1 MSINSIYNYLKRI
14 EHTLTSQ
21 EPTEFQFLNIS
32 LYANSNFDLKNFS
45 LSIFDKLKD
54 TTYLLNQLKL
64 TIEKTKN
71 EIVEQINSNY
81 SNYVILIS
89 KLQTIDFLV
98 DNITE
103 ALNNIKSKINNQLS
117 LVGKYKHELE
127 DMLQFITNNDNE
139 IQRVNQIIQTI
150 NNKMQC
156 ERIIEDIDKYI
167 KENDGSIKD
176 ENYTSIRNLLFKIY
190 KMFYIKDKGVN
201 IEIFEMNNKK
211 EDNNII
217 IDEQHQQTKN
227 VIDIATIKYNQ
238 LINTI
243 LDKTIKKYM
252 NDNNNIIHVKL
263 NSTLL
268 NLIAKIF
275 TIQHNEKLL
284 YNFIYTSFIKTDLNN
299 VLAFNPSANSIQ
311 QILKNIIN
319 LIESDKYQN
328 LISSIGNNQN
338 NNKFIFTCFI
348 KPFIDSFKES
358 KMLFNC
364 TDAIQFKNNYIAI
377 IEFLLL
383 FTNNISKEQ
392 KNELKEF
399 LHRFSFFIYFQY
411 IQNDLSLTLIDMTSI
426 SSQNANEI
434 NIMIMVTSLRAF
446 YSQVENMINNK
457 TVFLKNLPN
466 FLHFVMQ
473 CLVFIKDKNDIY
485 LEHNELIRL
494 YNDDNTK
501 DDIDNNEKDKIKEY
515 YNVVNSMKEYF
526 NDKFENGL
534 MEIIQ
539 RENQLIDTQI
549 NNIDMEKSI
558 KEISEEIKNI
568 VNSI

>member
-32 LYANSNFDLKNFS
+32 LYANANFDLKNFS

-117 LVGKYKHELE
+117 LVGKYKQELE

-201 IEIFEMNNKK
+201 IEIFENNNKK

-217 IDEQHQQTKN
+217 LDEQHQ
-227 VIDIATIKYNQ
+227 
-238 LINTI
+238 
-243 LDKTIKKYM
+243 
-252 NDNNNIIHVKL
+252 
-263 NSTLL
+263 
-268 NLIAKIF
+268 
-275 TIQHNEKLL
+275 
-284 YNFIYTSFIKTDLNN
+284 
-299 VLAFNPSANSIQ
+299 
-311 QILKNIIN
+311 
-319 LIESDKYQN
+319 
-328 LISSIGNNQN
+328 
-338 NNKFIFTCFI
+338 
-348 KPFIDSFKES
+348 
-358 KMLFNC
+358 
-364 TDAIQFKNNYIAI
+364 
-377 IEFLLL
+377 
-383 FTNNISKEQ
+383 
-392 KNELKEF
+392 
-399 LHRFSFFIYFQY
+399 
-411 IQNDLSLTLIDMTSI
+411 
-426 SSQNANEI
+426 
-434 NIMIMVTSLRAF
+434 
-446 YSQVENMINNK
+446 
-457 TVFLKNLPN
+457 
-466 FLHFVMQ
+466 
-473 CLVFIKDKNDIY
+473 
-485 LEHNELIRL
+485 
-494 YNDDNTK
+494 
-501 DDIDNNEKDKIKEY
+501 
-515 YNVVNSMKEYF
+515 
-526 NDKFENGL
+526 
-534 MEIIQ
+534 
-539 RENQLIDTQI
+539 
-549 NNIDMEKSI
+549 
-558 KEISEEIKNI
+558 
-568 VNSI
+568 